1 MTVVAGLH
9 SVREAL
15 KNRREIER
23 IVVARGLGGPKVQE
37 IVDLAR
43 EARVPVRFE
52 PREQL
57 DRLAQ
62 GSSHQGVVAL
72 AAAFR
77 YSTVGEIDPAAKLV
91 VVLDGVED
99 PHNLGAIAR
108 TAHCAGAAAVV
119 IPERRSAGV
128 TDTVTKAAAGAL
140 EYLAVARVG
149 NLNRALEEL
158 KERGF
163 WTYGL
168 DERGTESYDTVAY
181 NTPTAIVLG
190 GEGHGLHEQV
200 KKRCDALVRIPLA
213 GRIPSLNVSV
223 AAGVVLFEWK
233 RRTVNS

>member
-1 MTVVAGLH
+1 MTVIAGLH

-15 KNRREIER
+15 KNRRELER
-23 IVVARGLGGPKVQE
+23 VIVARGMGGQKVQE

-43 EARVPVRFE
+43 EAGVQLRFDT
-52 PREQL
+52 REQI

-62 GSSHQGVVAL
+62 GSAHQGVVAL
-72 AAAFR
+72 GGAFR
-77 YSTVGEIDPAAKLV
+77 YRSLDELREDSRLV

-108 TAHCAGAAAVV
+108 TAECAGAAAIV

-128 TDTVTKAAAGAL
+128 TDTVMKAAAGAL
-140 EYLAVARVG
+140 EHIPVVRVV
-149 NLNRALEEL
+149 NINRALEQL

-163 WTYGL
+163 WLYGL
-168 DERGTESYDTVAY
+168 DERGTETYDSVQYAA
-181 NTPTAIVLG
+181 PTAIVLG

-200 KKRCDALVRIPLA
+200 KKHCDVLVSIPMA
-213 GRIPSLNVSV
+213 GQIPSLNVSV

-233 RRTVNS
+233 RRMAAR